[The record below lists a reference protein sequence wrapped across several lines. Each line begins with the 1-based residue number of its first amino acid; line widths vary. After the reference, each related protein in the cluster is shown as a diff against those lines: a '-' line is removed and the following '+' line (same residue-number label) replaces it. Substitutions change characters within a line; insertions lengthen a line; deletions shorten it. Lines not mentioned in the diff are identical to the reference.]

1 MKEMIKKYKGTLIC
15 SVLVMLA
22 GILVGFTMAQSIWI
36 NVFFVVTDCI
46 LVTIIFYDNRN
57 RQQSSKVIGM
67 VIWMIPV
74 TALIYNGMARLI
86 SMDADS
92 ENLFMA
98 VIYFGTGLLFMIIGN
113 YLPKVKQNNTIGIR
127 VVWTLQDEENWSAT
141 HRFSGKLWVASGV
154 LCMLC
159 GLFGESIAALV
170 LYIVSIMAAAIV
182 SILYSYLF
190 YKKKMAAGEKL
201 KIQYNKKTIVIYVIV
216 SVFVVI
222 FTIWTLFWGG
232 IDISFHDNDFT
243 VEAQGWSD
251 YTVDYEQIDSI
262 SYKEN
267 LFQNGN
273 DRRTNG
279 MGNLKYGMGN
289 FRNDIYGDYIRYTHA
304 SCHSYVV
311 MDIGGKILV
320 VNGVDESETKKIYD
334 TLREKYVIV
343 SVFVVIFTIWTLF
356 WGGIDI
362 SFHDNDFTVEAQGW
376 SDYTVDYEQIDSIS
390 YKENLFQNG
399 NDRRTNGMG
408 NLKYGMGNF
417 RNDIYGDYIRY
428 THASC
433 HSYVVMDIGG
443 KILVV
448 NGADNSETKKIYD
461 TLREKCQ
468 MN

>member
-15 SVLVMLA
+15 SVLVMLV

-190 YKKKMAAGEKL
+190 YKKKWQPEKI
-201 KIQYNKKTIVIYVIV
+201 KNPV
-216 SVFVVI
+216 
-222 FTIWTLFWGG
+222 
-232 IDISFHDNDFT
+232 
-243 VEAQGWSD
+243 
-251 YTVDYEQIDSI
+251 
-262 SYKEN
+262 
-267 LFQNGN
+267 
-273 DRRTNG
+273 
-279 MGNLKYGMGN
+279 
-289 FRNDIYGDYIRYTHA
+289 
-304 SCHSYVV
+304 
-311 MDIGGKILV
+311 
-320 VNGVDESETKKIYD
+320 
-334 TLREKYVIV
+334 
-343 SVFVVIFTIWTLF
+343 
-356 WGGIDI
+356 
-362 SFHDNDFTVEAQGW
+362 
-376 SDYTVDYEQIDSIS
+376 
-390 YKENLFQNG
+390 
-399 NDRRTNGMG
+399 
-408 NLKYGMGNF
+408 
-417 RNDIYGDYIRY
+417 
-428 THASC
+428 
-433 HSYVVMDIGG
+433 
-443 KILVV
+443 
-448 NGADNSETKKIYD
+448 
-461 TLREKCQ
+461 
-468 MN
+468 

>member
-1 MKEMIKKYKGTLIC
+1 MKEMIRKYRGTLI
-15 SVLVMLA
+15 SSALVILA
-22 GILVGFTMAQSIWI
+22 GVLVGFTSIQGKWI
-36 NVFFVVTDCI
+36 NLFFVVMQC
-46 LVTIIFYDNRN
+46 VFVAIIFYDNRN
-57 RQQSSKVIGM
+57 RQQNRKVIGM
-67 VIWMIPV
+67 TIWIIPV
-74 TALIYNGMARLI
+74 ITLLYNGIVRLVD
-86 SMDADS
+86 MGADI

-98 VIYFGTGLLFMIIGN
+98 FIYYGTGLMFMVIGN

-127 VVWTLQDEENWSAT
+127 VIWTLQDEENWSAT

-190 YKKKMAAGEKL
+190 YKKKIAAGEKL

-320 VNGVDESETKKIYD
+320 VNGADDSETKRIYD
-334 TLREKYVIV
+334 TLI
-343 SVFVVIFTIWTLF
+343 
-356 WGGIDI
+356 
-362 SFHDNDFTVEAQGW
+362 
-376 SDYTVDYEQIDSIS
+376 
-390 YKENLFQNG
+390 
-399 NDRRTNGMG
+399 
-408 NLKYGMGNF
+408 
-417 RNDIYGDYIRY
+417 
-428 THASC
+428 
-433 HSYVVMDIGG
+433 
-443 KILVV
+443 
-448 NGADNSETKKIYD
+448 
-461 TLREKCQ
+461 EKCQ

>member
-141 HRFSGKLWVASGV
+141 H
-154 LCMLC
+154 
-159 GLFGESIAALV
+159 FGESIAALI

-279 MGNLKYGMGN
+279 KGNLKYGMGN

-334 TLREKYVIV
+334 TLREK
-343 SVFVVIFTIWTLF
+343 
-356 WGGIDI
+356 
-362 SFHDNDFTVEAQGW
+362 
-376 SDYTVDYEQIDSIS
+376 
-390 YKENLFQNG
+390 
-399 NDRRTNGMG
+399 
-408 NLKYGMGNF
+408 
-417 RNDIYGDYIRY
+417 
-428 THASC
+428 
-433 HSYVVMDIGG
+433 
-443 KILVV
+443 
-448 NGADNSETKKIYD
+448 
-461 TLREKCQ
+461 CQ

>member
-1 MKEMIKKYKGTLIC
+1 MKEMIRKYRGTLI
-15 SVLVMLA
+15 SSALVILA
-22 GILVGFTMAQSIWI
+22 GVLVGFTSIQGKWI
-36 NVFFVVTDCI
+36 NLFFVVMQC
-46 LVTIIFYDNRN
+46 VFVAIIFYDNRN
-57 RQQSSKVIGM
+57 RQQNRKVIGM
-67 VIWMIPV
+67 TIWIIPV
-74 TALIYNGMARLI
+74 ITLLYNGIVRLVD
-86 SMDADS
+86 MGADI

-98 VIYFGTGLLFMIIGN
+98 FIYYGTGLMFMVIGN

-127 VVWTLQDEENWSAT
+127 VIWTLQDEENWSAT

-320 VNGVDESETKKIYD
+320 VNGADE
-334 TLREKYVIV
+334 
-343 SVFVVIFTIWTLF
+343 
-356 WGGIDI
+356 
-362 SFHDNDFTVEAQGW
+362 
-376 SDYTVDYEQIDSIS
+376 
-390 YKENLFQNG
+390 
-399 NDRRTNGMG
+399 
-408 NLKYGMGNF
+408 
-417 RNDIYGDYIRY
+417 
-428 THASC
+428 
-433 HSYVVMDIGG
+433 
-443 KILVV
+443 
-448 NGADNSETKKIYD
+448 SETKKIYD

>member
-127 VVWTLQDEENWSAT
+127 VVWTLQDEENWS

-232 IDISFHDNDFT
+232 IDISFH
-243 VEAQGWSD
+243 
-251 YTVDYEQIDSI
+251 EQIDSI

-334 TLREKYVIV
+334 TLREK
-343 SVFVVIFTIWTLF
+343 
-356 WGGIDI
+356 
-362 SFHDNDFTVEAQGW
+362 
-376 SDYTVDYEQIDSIS
+376 
-390 YKENLFQNG
+390 
-399 NDRRTNGMG
+399 
-408 NLKYGMGNF
+408 
-417 RNDIYGDYIRY
+417 
-428 THASC
+428 
-433 HSYVVMDIGG
+433 
-443 KILVV
+443 
-448 NGADNSETKKIYD
+448 
-461 TLREKCQ
+461 CQ

>member
-1 MKEMIKKYKGTLIC
+1 MKEMIKNYRGTLI
-15 SVLVMLA
+15 SSGLVILA
-22 GILVGFTMAQSIWI
+22 GILVGFTSIQGKWL
-36 NVFFVVTDCI
+36 NVFFIVMQCA

-57 RQQSSKVIGM
+57 RQQSRKVIGM
-67 VIWMIPV
+67 TIWIIPV
-74 TALIYNGMARLI
+74 ITLIYNGIARLVN
-86 SMDADS
+86 MGADT

-98 VIYFGTGLLFMIIGN
+98 LIYYGTGLMFMVIGN

-190 YKKKMAAGEKL
+190 YRKNGSRRKL

-289 FRNDIYGDYIRYTHA
+289 FRNDIYGDYIATPMHPATH
-304 SCHSYVV
+304 
-311 MDIGGKILV
+311 M
-320 VNGVDESETKKIYD
+320 
-334 TLREKYVIV
+334 
-343 SVFVVIFTIWTLF
+343 
-356 WGGIDI
+356 
-362 SFHDNDFTVEAQGW
+362 
-376 SDYTVDYEQIDSIS
+376 
-390 YKENLFQNG
+390 
-399 NDRRTNGMG
+399 
-408 NLKYGMGNF
+408 
-417 RNDIYGDYIRY
+417 
-428 THASC
+428 
-433 HSYVVMDIGG
+433 
-443 KILVV
+443 
-448 NGADNSETKKIYD
+448 
-461 TLREKCQ
+461 
-468 MN
+468 

>member
-1 MKEMIKKYKGTLIC
+1 MKEMIRKYRGTLI
-15 SVLVMLA
+15 SSALVILA
-22 GILVGFTMAQSIWI
+22 GVLVGFTSIQGKWI
-36 NVFFVVTDCI
+36 NLFFVVMQC
-46 LVTIIFYDNRN
+46 VFVAIIFYDNRN
-57 RQQSSKVIGM
+57 RQQNRKVIGM
-67 VIWMIPV
+67 TIWIIPV
-74 TALIYNGMARLI
+74 ITLLYNGIVRLVD
-86 SMDADS
+86 MGADI

-98 VIYFGTGLLFMIIGN
+98 LIYYGTGLMFMVIGN

-141 HRFSGKLWVASGV
+141 HRFSGKIWVVSGI

-159 GLFGESIAALV
+159 GLFAESIAALV
-170 LYIVSIMAAAIV
+170 LYVVSIMAAVIISV
-182 SILYSYLF
+182 LYSYLF
-190 YKKKMAAGEKL
+190 YKKKIGTGEKL

-334 TLREKYVIV
+334 TLREK
-343 SVFVVIFTIWTLF
+343 
-356 WGGIDI
+356 
-362 SFHDNDFTVEAQGW
+362 
-376 SDYTVDYEQIDSIS
+376 
-390 YKENLFQNG
+390 
-399 NDRRTNGMG
+399 
-408 NLKYGMGNF
+408 
-417 RNDIYGDYIRY
+417 
-428 THASC
+428 
-433 HSYVVMDIGG
+433 
-443 KILVV
+443 
-448 NGADNSETKKIYD
+448 
-461 TLREKCQ
+461 CQ